1 MDEWV
6 GGGLQKHNAHRNVL
20 LIDELERQK
29 TNQTLCWLTGEEP
42 HFSMF
47 MVFFRKVLQL

>member
-6 GGGLQKHNAHRNVL
+6 GGGLQKHKAHRNVL

-29 TNQTLCWLTGEEP
+29 TNQG
-42 HFSMF
+42 F
-47 MVFFRKVLQL
+47 VLAHVQRT